1 METSLKINISES
13 ALLIL
18 HYQNCLLHPDGK
30 LAAAGMPAQIQK
42 HKCIEHT
49 AASLK
54 ASRDA
59 GMTVLYVS
67 VGFRPGFPEIVK
79 GASPLLDSCKEGQ
92 AFIRGTWDAEVI
104 DELKPLPSEII
115 IFNYDTSAFSHT
127 ELDLIL
133 RARGIRSLFLAGQ
146 VTNNVV
152 ESTTRYGVELGYEV
166 TILEDCCTSFTD
178 EMHDF
183 AIAQVLP
190 QYATICKSGDFVT
203 ALGSH

>member
-1 METSLKINISES
+1 MALQVSVPES

-18 HYQNCLLHPDGK
+18 HYVNSLLKPEGK
-30 LAAAGMPAQIQK
+30 FASSGLPLQAQK
-42 HKCIEHT
+42 HKCIENTT
-49 AASLK
+49 AALK

-59 GMTVLYVS
+59 DMLIIYVTL
-67 VGFRPGFPEIVK
+67 GYRPGYPEIGEK
-79 GASPLLDSCKEGQ
+79 TFPMLDVCRKAG
-92 AFIRGTWDAEVI
+92 AFIRDTWDAEVV
-104 DELKPLPSEII
+104 DELKPLPSEIRVI
-115 IFNYDTSAFSHT
+115 NYNTSAFSHT

-152 ESTTRYGVELGYEV
+152 ESTTRYGVELGYDV

-183 AIAQVLP
+183 AIAHVLP
-190 QYATICKSGDFVT
+190 QYANICKSADFVA
-203 ALGSH
+203 ALRK